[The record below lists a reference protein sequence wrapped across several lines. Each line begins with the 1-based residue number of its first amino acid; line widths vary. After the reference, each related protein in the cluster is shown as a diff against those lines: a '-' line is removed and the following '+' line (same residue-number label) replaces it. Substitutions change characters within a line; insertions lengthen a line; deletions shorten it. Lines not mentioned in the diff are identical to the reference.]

1 MGPAQQGPGGSGP
14 TSEQFDVLQAHA
26 AAPRRRRSG
35 NSLTR
40 RSGSL
45 TARGIRVNYLTGA
58 KRRCLVGDLIGVR
71 LPRDHLGQPPP
82 PGRSQLNTRNGQHM
96 TVSVPAG

>member
-1 MGPAQQGPGGSGP
+1 M
-14 TSEQFDVLQAHA
+14 LQAHA
-26 AAPRRRRSG
+26 AAPRLRSSG

-45 TARGIRVNYLTGA
+45 TARGIRVNHLTGA

-71 LPRDHLGQPPP
+71 LPRDLLGQPPR
-82 PGRSQLNTRNGQHM
+82 PGRCLLNTGNGQLM